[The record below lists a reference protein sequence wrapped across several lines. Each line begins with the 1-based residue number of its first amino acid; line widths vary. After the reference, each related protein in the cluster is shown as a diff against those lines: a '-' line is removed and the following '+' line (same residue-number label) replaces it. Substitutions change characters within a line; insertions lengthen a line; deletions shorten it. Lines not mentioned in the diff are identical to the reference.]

1 MSEPSSDPPIPE
13 PAPDGSPDGASAPA
27 AAAAD
32 GAAGP
37 EEAGAPVGRP
47 AAHQP
52 WWIPPF
58 LGRVP
63 AEVTRD
69 QLGLLGVIALALLF
83 EHYDVS
89 MLGAAA
95 KDIRASFGIPQSELG
110 GLTAMVRLGA
120 LPAVLLVPFAD
131 RIGRR
136 RLFIACVAGTSLATM
151 LTAFSQT
158 AAQFVAIQMV
168 ARTFLIAGSAVAFV
182 IVAEEFPARHRGW
195 AVGILGALGAIGFG
209 LGALLFPLS
218 DVLPYGWRALY
229 LIGALPLALIPMF
242 RRRVSE
248 TGRFLRS
255 RDAAALAPGV
265 AARTGWWRPFESLVR
280 RHPGRTLAL
289 AAIGFLAAAG
299 HGVAHQLVGDFV
311 QDDHGFSK
319 GQYSTMVILGGAVGI
334 IGNTVVGRVADRLG
348 RRLVGFAILGI
359 FPFFAA
365 AFYNVPA
372 FWIPAV
378 WIPMVFVTT
387 GGNTIIR
394 ALSTELF
401 PTSSRGTASGSLSL
415 FETLGAA
422 GGLAAVSLLTP
433 EGDRYA
439 PAASLVVF
447 LTFVGGLVALL
458 LPETARRELEEI
470 SEER

>member
-1 MSEPSSDPPIPE
+1 VTEPFHESPSPESPPVAE
-13 PAPDGSPDGASAPA
+13 APSRGA
-27 AAAAD
+27 
-32 GAAGP
+32 
-37 EEAGAPVGRP
+37 R
-47 AAHQP
+47 QP

-63 AEVTRD
+63 SDVSPSQIA
-69 QLGLLGVIALALLF
+69 LLGVISLALVF

-95 KDIRASFGIPQSELG
+95 KDIRESFGLPQSELG
-110 GLTAMVRLGA
+110 NLTAVVRLGA
-120 LPAVLLVPFAD
+120 LPAVMLVPFAD

-136 RLFIACVAGTSLATM
+136 RLFMACVIGTSIATV
-151 LTAFSQT
+151 LTAFTRS
-158 AAQFVAIQMV
+158 APQFVAAQML

-195 AVGILGALGAIGFG
+195 AVGILGALGATGFG
-209 LGALLFPLS
+209 LGALIYPLS
-218 DVLPYGWRALY
+218 DHLPYGWRALY
-229 LIGALPLALIPMF
+229 VFGAAPLLLVPMF
-242 RRRVSE
+242 RRRVPE
-248 TGRFLRS
+248 TQRFLRS
-255 RDAAALAPGV
+255 RAPDGDSRPSPT
-265 AARTGWWRPFESLVR
+265 AWWGPFEV
-280 RHPGRTLAL
+280 LARQYPARVL
-289 AAIGFLAAAG
+289 AIAAIGFLAAAG

-334 IGNTVVGRVADRLG
+334 IGNTAVGRFADRIG

-359 FPFFAA
+359 FPLFAA
-365 AFYNVPA
+365 AFYNVSA
-372 FWIPAV
+372 FWVPFA

-387 GGNTIIR
+387 GGNTVIR

-401 PTSSRGTASGSLSL
+401 PTSSRGTAAGSLSL

-422 GGLAAVSLLTP
+422 TGLFCVSLMTA
-433 EGDRYA
+433 EGARYA

-447 LTFVGGLVALL
+447 LTLLGGLVALL
-458 LPETARRELEEI
+458 LPETARRELEDI
-470 SEER
+470 SEPG